1 MKIVEGLKD
10 YLIEAYRSLGVL
22 DYEVVY
28 IYSDLRGLANDSL
41 LSAGKDS
48 FLGSFI
54 DCLLQESKTVIIPAF
69 TYTTEGIFNTETTN
83 TRLGALNTYICR
95 HQNSDR
101 SEHPLFS
108 YASIGGNSHEVTYR
122 VGKSAFGCDS
132 VIDRLRQLNTCF
144 LHIGRP
150 IHAGNTIAHY
160 IEQGCGALYRY
171 HKRFETSVFSGE
183 EYVGSGYTAFLRVR
197 NGVGDQYV
205 TDFRR
210 AADILINNNVAR
222 CAKGDSSMS
231 AISCYGLNEA
241 VKIWTREFYI
251 DPGLFIDQSTRP
263 VNLDL

>member
-1 MKIVEGLKD
+1 MKGMKFSRTTLSE
-10 YLIEAYRSLGVL
+10 YTGVGVF
-22 DYEVVY
+22 DYEAVY
-28 IYSDLRGLANDSL
+28 IYSDLRGLADDSL
-41 LSAGKDS
+41 LAAGKDT

-54 DCLLQESKTVIIPAF
+54 DCLLQESKTVVIPAF
-69 TYTTEGIFNTETTN
+69 TYTTEGIFNTATTN

-95 HQNSDR
+95 HQNSNR

-108 YASIGGNSHEVTYR
+108 YASIGSNSHEVTYR

-132 VIDRLRQLNTCF
+132 VIDRLRRLNTCF

-171 HKRFETSVFSGE
+171 HKMFETSVFSGE
-183 EYVGSGYTAFLRVR
+183 DYVGSEYTAFLRVR
-197 NGVGDQYV
+197 NRVGDQYA

-210 AADILINNNVAR
+210 AADILIDNNIAR
-222 CAKGDSSMS
+222 CANEDSNMS
-231 AISCYGLNEA
+231 AVSCYGLDEA
-241 VKIWTREFYI
+241 IKVWTREFYN
-251 DPGLFIDQSTRP
+251 DPRLFIDQSVTP